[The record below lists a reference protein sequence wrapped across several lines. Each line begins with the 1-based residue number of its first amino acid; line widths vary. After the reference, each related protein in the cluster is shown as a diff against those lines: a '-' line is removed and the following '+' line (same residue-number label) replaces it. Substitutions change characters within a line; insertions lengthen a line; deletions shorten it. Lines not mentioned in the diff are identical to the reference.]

1 VKILKQIPVL
11 ILGIIYM
18 LSASGVVVFQSFC
31 ACTGDQQVS
40 LYVTPET
47 CETVFHHRH
56 SCANDPNAKEESTTD
71 DCSQCSEH
79 TGNCGCNSPLVRFF
93 KLDDRVLHEKVRI
106 DNTAHIEV
114 PLPVILAEDFHFSE
128 EFTGSASSYVD
139 PPPLKPTSLDF
150 LIHIH
155 QLKIPYQS

>member
-1 VKILKQIPVL
+1 MKILKHIPVL

-18 LSASGVVVFQSFC
+18 LSSAGIVVYQTFC

-47 CETVFHHRH
+47 CENEYHHKH
-56 SCANDPNAKEESTTD
+56 ACENDSDAEKESSTD
-71 DCSQCSEH
+71 DCGGCSDH
-79 TGNCGCNSPLVRFF
+79 TGNCGCNAPMVQFY
-93 KLDDRVLHEKVRI
+93 KLDDRLINEKVRVDSI
-106 DNTAHIEV
+106 VSVDV
-114 PLPVILAEDFHFSE
+114 PLPIVLPDDFHFTEDLIVSHKP
-128 EFTGSASSYVD
+128 YID

-155 QLKIPYQS
+155 QLKLHCKA